1 MNNNQ
6 ITIGIVSY
14 KSGDVIFKCLDS
26 IKKTKKIIIFD
37 NSNDYILKEKI
48 LKKYPYVKIHL
59 SKKNLGYGNGNNLIL
74 KKSTTQFVFIVTPD
88 VILKKNCEKNLL
100 KSVKKLKGDFSI
112 ISPISNDR
120 NYQDMNKAKLIN
132 DDLYEVDYVKGFAM
146 LVNKKKIIK
155 AGMFDKNIFLYLEEI
170 DLCKRLKNANQK
182 IFISKSSKVFHS
194 AAKSSNIG
202 FEYEKCRNWHWMW
215 SKVYFTKKFSN
226 KFFVYAKFLPILF
239 IQLFK
244 ILIYS
249 IIFNQK
255 KKIIYMLRFSGTY
268 NSLIGNKSW
277 YRPIQK

>member
-1 MNNNQ
+1 MNYNQ

-14 KSGDVIFKCLDS
+14 KSDNVIFKCLDS

-48 LKKYPYVKIHL
+48 LKKYPYVKIYL

-74 KKSTTQFVFIVTPD
+74 KKSTTQFVFILTPD

-146 LVNKKKIIK
+146 LVNKKK
-155 AGMFDKNIFLYLEEI
+155 NY
-170 DLCKRLKNANQK
+170 
-182 IFISKSSKVFHS
+182 
-194 AAKSSNIG
+194 
-202 FEYEKCRNWHWMW
+202 
-215 SKVYFTKKFSN
+215 
-226 KFFVYAKFLPILF
+226 
-239 IQLFK
+239 
-244 ILIYS
+244 
-249 IIFNQK
+249 
-255 KKIIYMLRFSGTY
+255 
-268 NSLIGNKSW
+268 
-277 YRPIQK
+277 